1 MGGLPNGVDLIPN
14 GNNLFNKEHIMKT
27 IEEVA
32 SIFKVHF
39 RTIYAWIKHGKV
51 KSVKVGRRHYIT
63 DEEVERIK
71 REGF

>member
-1 MGGLPNGVDLIPN
+1 
-14 GNNLFNKEHIMKT
+14 MKT

-39 RTIYAWIKHGKV
+39 RTIYAWIKQGKV

>member
-1 MGGLPNGVDLIPN
+1 MGGLPNGVDLVPY

-39 RTIYAWIKHGKV
+39 RTIYAWIKQGKV

>member
-1 MGGLPNGVDLIPN
+1 MDIVPN
-14 GNNLFNKEHIMKT
+14 GNNLFIKEHIMKT

-39 RTIYAWIKHGKV
+39 RTIYSWIKQGKI

-63 DEEVERIK
+63 EEEVERIK